1 MICLPAGAG
10 TVRPAS
16 GGPPSS
22 TTWDAAAKGA
32 NIVLSDGNLS
42 AEGGLAEWQSVYA
55 SEGKSSGK
63 WQFEIVIVGAVGV
76 LRAFAALADKTN
88 LANLLNTYTGNPG
101 ATVKES
107 LGYWGNGTFY
117 RNLTAGATNSAVTAT
132 AAGDVITVALD
143 ADTATAYWYRNGTLA
158 RTEALPA
165 GKTWYPAASVNGG
178 GSKVTLRTTGLT
190 YPQSGFADWA

>member
-1 MICLPAGAG
+1 MIINPYRFTGPPPAGAK
-10 TVRPAS
+10 
-16 GGPPSS
+16 
-22 TTWDAAAKGA
+22 WDASAKGA
-32 NIVLSDGNLS
+32 NIVLSGGNLS
-42 AEGGLAEWQSVYA
+42 AEGGLSTWQSVYA
-55 SEGKSSGK
+55 DTGKSAGK
-63 WQFEIVIVGAVGV
+63 WQFEIVIVSGATGV
-76 LRAFAALADKTN
+76 LRPFASLADKTN
-88 LANLLNTYTGNPG
+88 VANLLNTYTGNPG

-143 ADTATAYWYRNGTLA
+143 AGTGTAYWYRNGTLA

-165 GKTWYPAASVNGG
+165 GKTWYPAASVYGG

-190 YPQSGFADWA
+190 YPVSGFTDWG